1 MNKDKLRELLLL
13 GEGNSVEFKTGCR
26 LAAIGRQ
33 VCAFLNSSGGF
44 VVCGLN
50 DAGKVVGI
58 GPQCD
63 VFAIERKLNMSISPK
78 TLVSVETYEF
88 EGKMVLVV
96 EAPAGKDVPYA
107 FNNEVFIRD
116 GERTI
121 QADIETIREMVM
133 RRQVEPERWERRF
146 SVADLE
152 ADLDMDEV
160 DYLVQA
166 VNKTARIQFRNN
178 DDPLMVLED
187 LALSKY
193 GRLTNGGNVLFG
205 KNPALLFPQA
215 RVRAVRFTSDKSD
228 DIYKDMQSYEGPLVS
243 VLEQVYAFILRNTPT
258 ISQFSKNTL
267 ARHDEPLYPSE
278 AVREGLINAFAHRDY
293 AEFSGGIAVHVY
305 PRRLEIWNSG
315 CFPEGVTAEKL
326 ATGHISVLRNPDIS
340 HVLYLRGLM
349 EKLGRGSVMIQK
361 SCLERKLPKPAWRS
375 ETGYGVTLTFFA
387 GEVTG
392 EVTGEVNEEVTGE
405 VIRILQAM
413 KGAMKRVE
421 IQQALGLKHEEHFRK
436 AYLLPALDA
445 GFIEMTIP
453 DKPKSRLQKYRVTPK
468 GRKALKS
475 NDLDL
480 HE

>member
-1 MNKDKLRELLLL
+1 MNKDKLREILLL
-13 GEGNSVEFKTGCR
+13 GEGQSVEFKTGCR
-26 LAAIGRQ
+26 LEIIGRQ
-33 VCAFLNSSGGF
+33 VCAFLNASGGF
-44 VVCGLN
+44 VVCGVN
-50 DAGKVVGI
+50 DTGKVVGI
-58 GPQCD
+58 GPQCT
-63 VFAIERKLNMSISPK
+63 VSEIERKLGVSISPN
-78 TLVSVETYEF
+78 TLVSVETHEV
-88 EGKMVLVV
+88 EGKQVLVV
-96 EAPAGKDVPYA
+96 EAPAGKDIPYA
-107 FNNEVFIRD
+107 FNNQIYIRA

-121 QADIETIREMVM
+121 QADIETIREMVL

-152 ADLDMDEV
+152 ADLDTDEIAS
-160 DYLVQA
+160 LVQA
-166 VNKTARIQFRNN
+166 VNKTARIQFRND

-193 GRLTNGGNVLFG
+193 GRLTNGGDVLFG
-205 KNPALLFPQA
+205 KNPSFRHPQV
-215 RVRAVRFTSDKSD
+215 RVRAVRFSSDKTD
-228 DIYKDMQSYEGPLVS
+228 ETYKDMQSYEGPLVS
-243 VLEQVYAFILRNTPT
+243 VLEQVNAFILRNTPT
-258 ISQFSKNTL
+258 LSQFSKTAL
-267 ARHDEPLYPSE
+267 ARHDEPLYPPE

-315 CFPEGVTAEKL
+315 CFLEGVTAEKL

-375 ETGYGVTLTFFA
+375 ETGHGVTLTFFA
-387 GEVTG
+387 GEVAG
-392 EVTGEVNEEVTGE
+392 EVM
-405 VIRILQAM
+405 RLLQAM

-421 IQQALGLKHEEHFRK
+421 IQQVLGLKHEEHFRK

-453 DKPKSRLQKYRVTPK
+453 DKPKSRLQKYRMTPK

-475 NDLDL
+475 NDLDRY
-480 HE
+480 E